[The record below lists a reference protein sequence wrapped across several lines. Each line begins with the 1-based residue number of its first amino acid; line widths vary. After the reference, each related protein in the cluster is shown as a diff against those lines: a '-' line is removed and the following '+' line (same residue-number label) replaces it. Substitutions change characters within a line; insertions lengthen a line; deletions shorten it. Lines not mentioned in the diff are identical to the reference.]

1 VFGGGGV
8 KFQFDTAKLTEALDA
23 TKDKL
28 RAAARPAAQAGA
40 QVIYDAARINA
51 PVSQDSHFFYIRGK
65 KYGPF
70 APGTLRDSIYQVY
83 SKAESSDTK
92 ATYQVSWNYKK
103 APYAFMVE
111 LGTSRAPAHSFLGK
125 AIREKKKA
133 ALDAIKAEY
142 IKEVGKQ

>member
-1 VFGGGGV
+1 M
-8 KFQFDTAKLTEALDA
+8 KFQFDNAKLTEQLNA
-23 TKDKL
+23 TKEKL

-40 QVIYDAARINA
+40 QVIYEAARINA
-51 PVSQDSHFFYIRGK
+51 PTSQDSHFFYIRGK

-83 SKAESSDTK
+83 SKSESSDTK
-92 ATYQVSWNYKK
+92 AAYHVSWNFTK
-103 APYAFMVE
+103 APYGHMVE

-125 AIREKKKA
+125 AIREKKKE
-133 ALDAIKAEY
+133 ALEAIKAEY

>member
-1 VFGGGGV
+1 M
-8 KFQFDTAKLTEALDA
+8 QQALDA
-23 TKDKL
+23 TKEKL

-40 QVIYDAARINA
+40 QVIYEAARINA
-51 PVSQDSHFFYIRGK
+51 PTSHDSHFFYIRGK

-83 SKAESSDTK
+83 SKSESTEAK
-92 ATYQVSWNYKK
+92 ATYQVSWNFRK

-133 ALDAIKAEY
+133 ALDAIKVEY
-142 IKEVGKQ
+142 IKQVGKK